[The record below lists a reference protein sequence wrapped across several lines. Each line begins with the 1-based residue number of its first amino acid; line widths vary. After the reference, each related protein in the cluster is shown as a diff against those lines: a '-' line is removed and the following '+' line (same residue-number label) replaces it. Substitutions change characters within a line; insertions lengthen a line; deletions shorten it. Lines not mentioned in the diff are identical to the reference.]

1 MCTTRCSGICQ
12 LRFARSTL
20 RAGSAMAKFGAA
32 NTHCWGVKQRCVSGV
47 STGADLRVLYY
58 RIKEVVDC
66 AAYVR
71 HVAGVFIPVRIAR
84 HPYEIDKRIIA
95 TRRED

>member
-1 MCTTRCSGICQ
+1 ME
-12 LRFARSTL
+12 
-20 RAGSAMAKFGAA
+20 KFGAA

-58 RIKEVVDC
+58 RIKEVVDS

-71 HVAGVFIPVRIAR
+71 HVA
-84 HPYEIDKRIIA
+84 
-95 TRRED
+95 